1 MAQVIPKGMKFY
13 ENPEKELEKA
23 FKEYEDR
30 FGKGSVDRMMPLVDP
45 LNPDPVADMKAIQ
58 KLRKAVKT
66 GRRLP
71 EIPKEMRDTML
82 YQITLHTMFKHE
94 PSAIQLSTLEIT
106 GTTKLKVDTPNSLG
120 ASAFHL
126 PKINLI
132 QHMLTA
138 DLIKPQVSQGHGLTG
153 MVQQFHDQT
162 DVVVGLDVHAVCPS
176 FAHRVRAQVVDV

>member
-71 EIPKEMRDTML
+71 
-82 YQITLHTMFKHE
+82 
-94 PSAIQLSTLEIT
+94 
-106 GTTKLKVDTPNSLG
+106 
-120 ASAFHL
+120 
-126 PKINLI
+126 
-132 QHMLTA
+132 
-138 DLIKPQVSQGHGLTG
+138 
-153 MVQQFHDQT
+153 
-162 DVVVGLDVHAVCPS
+162 
-176 FAHRVRAQVVDV
+176 

>member
-30 FGKGSVDRMMPLVDP
+30 FGKDSVDRMMPLVDP

-71 EIPKEMRDTML
+71 ETPKEMRDTML
-82 YQITLHTMFKHE
+82 Y
-94 PSAIQLSTLEIT
+94 
-106 GTTKLKVDTPNSLG
+106 
-120 ASAFHL
+120 
-126 PKINLI
+126 
-132 QHMLTA
+132 
-138 DLIKPQVSQGHGLTG
+138 
-153 MVQQFHDQT
+153 
-162 DVVVGLDVHAVCPS
+162 
-176 FAHRVRAQVVDV
+176 

>member
-30 FGKGSVDRMMPLVDP
+30 FGKGSVDKMMPLVDP

-71 EIPKEMRDTML
+71 
-82 YQITLHTMFKHE
+82 
-94 PSAIQLSTLEIT
+94 
-106 GTTKLKVDTPNSLG
+106 
-120 ASAFHL
+120 
-126 PKINLI
+126 
-132 QHMLTA
+132 
-138 DLIKPQVSQGHGLTG
+138 
-153 MVQQFHDQT
+153 
-162 DVVVGLDVHAVCPS
+162 
-176 FAHRVRAQVVDV
+176 

>member
-71 EIPKEMRDTML
+71 ETPKEMRDTML
-82 YQITLHTMFKHE
+82 Y
-94 PSAIQLSTLEIT
+94 
-106 GTTKLKVDTPNSLG
+106 
-120 ASAFHL
+120 
-126 PKINLI
+126 
-132 QHMLTA
+132 
-138 DLIKPQVSQGHGLTG
+138 
-153 MVQQFHDQT
+153 
-162 DVVVGLDVHAVCPS
+162 
-176 FAHRVRAQVVDV
+176 

>member
-30 FGKGSVDRMMPLVDP
+30 FGKGSVDKMMPLVDP

-71 EIPKEMRDTML
+71 EIPKEMRDTM
-82 YQITLHTMFKHE
+82 
-94 PSAIQLSTLEIT
+94 
-106 GTTKLKVDTPNSLG
+106 
-120 ASAFHL
+120 
-126 PKINLI
+126 
-132 QHMLTA
+132 
-138 DLIKPQVSQGHGLTG
+138 
-153 MVQQFHDQT
+153 
-162 DVVVGLDVHAVCPS
+162 
-176 FAHRVRAQVVDV
+176 

>member
-30 FGKGSVDRMMPLVDP
+30 FGKGSVDKMMPLVDP

-66 GRRLP
+66 GRSLP

-82 YQITLHTMFKHE
+82 Y
-94 PSAIQLSTLEIT
+94 
-106 GTTKLKVDTPNSLG
+106 
-120 ASAFHL
+120 
-126 PKINLI
+126 
-132 QHMLTA
+132 
-138 DLIKPQVSQGHGLTG
+138 
-153 MVQQFHDQT
+153 
-162 DVVVGLDVHAVCPS
+162 
-176 FAHRVRAQVVDV
+176 

>member
-71 EIPKEMRDTML
+71 EIPKETRDTML
-82 YQITLHTMFKHE
+82 Y
-94 PSAIQLSTLEIT
+94 
-106 GTTKLKVDTPNSLG
+106 
-120 ASAFHL
+120 
-126 PKINLI
+126 
-132 QHMLTA
+132 
-138 DLIKPQVSQGHGLTG
+138 
-153 MVQQFHDQT
+153 
-162 DVVVGLDVHAVCPS
+162 
-176 FAHRVRAQVVDV
+176 